1 MPDII
6 VAIWLIRPGCIPLVI
21 INHWD
26 DSPGQDLFAVNFLEF
41 RKRWVRYG
49 RIAGDCRLPRKLRIG
64 QFLLRGISGPPGR
77 DFCGCVHAKFRNG
90 LQTSTD
96 R

>member
-1 MPDII
+1 MG
-6 VAIWLIRPGCIPLVI
+6 VSLG
-21 INHWD
+21 
-26 DSPGQDLFAVNFLEF
+26 
-41 RKRWVRYG
+41 
-49 RIAGDCRLPRKLRIG
+49 IARLPRKLRIG